1 MPRALIGLGANLG
14 ARADLIERAM
24 SALGESAGV
33 RVECASR
40 LFETRPVGGPPDQPR
55 YLNAA
60 ATLDVALAP
69 LDLWRTMAAIE
80 TRLGRERTTRWGAR
94 TIDLDLLLYDEVVT
108 ETPELTLPHPRL
120 ATRRFVL
127 EPAAEIAAELRHPA
141 FGWTIGRLYEHLLH
155 APPMLV
161 VAGSAGGLRSGLAER
176 LRGESFASGAWS
188 FVESELDGAA
198 DELLTAAKLIVL
210 VDEATA
216 IGATRRQR
224 LAARRNGPY
233 LIVDG
238 ADESRA
244 RDDVAAALAGM
255 A

>member
-14 ARADLIERAM
+14 ERADLIERAM
-24 SALGESAGV
+24 CALAESTAV
-33 RVECASR
+33 RIERASR

-60 ATLDVALAP
+60 ATLDVSSAP
-69 LDLWRTMAAIE
+69 LDLWRTLAAIE

-108 ETPELTLPHPRL
+108 EAPELTLPHPRL

-127 EPAAEIAAELRHPA
+127 EPAAEIAAEMRHPT
-141 FGWTIGRLYEHLLH
+141 FGWTIGRLYEHLRH
-155 APPMLV
+155 APPTLL
-161 VAGSAGGLRSGLAER
+161 VAGSDGGLRRRLVER
-176 LRGESFASGAWS
+176 LRGESFPSGDWN
-188 FVESELDGAA
+188 FVESDLEDSA
-198 DELLTAAKLIVL
+198 DEFLAAAKLIVL
-210 VDEATA
+210 VDEATSV
-216 IGATRRQR
+216 GAARRQR
-224 LAARRNGPY
+224 LVARRNGPY

-238 ADESRA
+238 ADELCA
-244 RDDVAAALAGM
+244 GDDLAAALAGM